1 MPYTLFGSTEEHA
14 ENTER
19 RVYGVAIA
27 EVVNN
32 RDLEQTGSVQVRYP
46 WLPGIEPWARL
57 AVPMAGDGRGMYFI
71 PQEKEEVLV
80 AFSQGDVAAP
90 YVIGSLWNGKDKPPA
105 RELTDPVS
113 TRMIRTPAGHE
124 LTFDDLKRSITIATP
139 MGHKITVGPDKVEI
153 ADDKTATHRIT
164 LDKSGITLE
173 AKKGDIALQAPLGSV
188 KIKAR
193 HVEIR
198 STSGTEVKA
207 GGQCVV
213 KGAVVRIN

>member
-1 MPYTLFGSTEEHA
+1 MSHSLLDHIGDTDA
-14 ENTER
+14 DER
-19 RVYGVAIA
+19 RYYSVAVA
-27 EVVNN
+27 VVVSNL
-32 RDLEQTGSVQVRYP
+32 DLERSGSVQVRFP
-46 WLPGIEPWARL
+46 WMPGVEPWARV
-57 AVPMAGDGRGMYFI
+57 AVPMAGSGRGTYFI
-71 PQEKEEVLV
+71 PQPGDEVLV
-80 AFSQGDVAAP
+80 AFNHGDLLEP
-90 YVIGSLWNGKDKPPA
+90 YVIGSLWNGMDLPPA
-105 RELTDPVS
+105 REPTDPVS

-193 HVEIR
+193 RVEIR

>member
-1 MPYTLFGSTEEHA
+1 MSHSLLDHIGDTDA
-14 ENTER
+14 DER
-19 RVYGVAIA
+19 RYYSVAVA
-27 EVVNN
+27 VVVSNL
-32 RDLEQTGSVQVRYP
+32 DLERSGSVQVRFP
-46 WLPGIEPWARL
+46 WMPGVEPWARV
-57 AVPMAGDGRGMYFI
+57 AVPMAGSGRGTYFI
-71 PQEKEEVLV
+71 PQRDDEVLV
-80 AFSQGDVAAP
+80 AFNHGDLLEP
-90 YVIGSLWNGKDKPPA
+90 YVIGSLWNGMDPPPA
-105 RELTDPVS
+105 REPTDPVS

-193 HVEIR
+193 RVEIR